1 MKWLHGTNID
11 IKLFI
16 QKTVLLNILCMK
28 KLPLFLYLLVVFALI
43 SFQCQSNTKPKKTSL
58 TAASAGKTNKKM
70 DTAII
75 NKSEEE
81 WKKVLTDEEYNVLR
95 EAGTERAFTGKYT
108 DLKADGN
115 YYCKACGNLLFT
127 SETKYHSGCGWPAFY
142 DIAGNTSV
150 ETRID
155 NSYGMSR
162 IEVICKKCHSHLGHV
177 FEDGPR
183 DKTGLRYCINS
194 ISLDFKEDST
204 KVK

>member
-1 MKWLHGTNID
+1 MN
-11 IKLFI
+11 KLNLI
-16 QKTVLLNILCMK
+16 LWILLS
-28 KLPLFLYLLVVFALI
+28 FSLV
-43 SFQCQSNTKPKKTSL
+43 SSKCQSTK
-58 TAASAGKTNKKM
+58 TAASNKISETPKKKTNM
-70 DTAII
+70 DTTTVI
-75 NKSEEE
+75 KSEEE
-81 WKKVLTDEEYNVLR
+81 WKKVLSDEEYNVLR
-95 EAGTERAFTGKYT
+95 EAGTERPFTGKYT

-142 DIAGNTSV
+142 DNAGNTAV
-150 ETRID
+150 ENRID

-162 IEVICKKCHSHLGHV
+162 VEVVCKKCKSHLGHV

-204 KVK
+204 NDAKVK

>member
-1 MKWLHGTNID
+1 MN
-11 IKLFI
+11 
-16 QKTVLLNILCMK
+16 MK
-28 KLPLFLYLLVVFALI
+28 KLNLILFVLI
-43 SFQCQSNTKPKKTSL
+43 SFSLLNSNCQ
-58 TAASAGKTNKKM
+58 TNKKEKSNNISVTSKKKKSM
-70 DTAII
+70 DTVIV

-81 WKKVLTDEEYNVLR
+81 WRKVLSDEEYEVLR

-142 DIAGNTSV
+142 DNAGNSAV
-150 ETRID
+150 ENRID

-162 IEVICKKCHSHLGHV
+162 VEVVCKKCKSHLGHV

-194 ISLDFKEDST
+194 ISLNFKEDST
-204 KVK
+204 KTK

>member
-1 MKWLHGTNID
+1 MN
-11 IKLFI
+11 
-16 QKTVLLNILCMK
+16 MK
-28 KLPLFLYLLVVFALI
+28 KLNLILCVLMSISLI
-43 SFQCQSNTKPKKTSL
+43 SCKSQTNQTGLTKIISSTTKKQTAMNTSTVNKT
-58 TAASAGKTNKKM
+58 
-70 DTAII
+70 
-75 NKSEEE
+75 EEE

-95 EAGTERAFTGKYT
+95 EAGTERPFIGKYT

-142 DIAGNTSV
+142 DNAGNTSV

-155 NSYGMSR
+155 NNYGMSR
-162 IEVICKKCHSHLGHV
+162 IEVLCKKCHSHLGHV

>member
-1 MKWLHGTNID
+1 
-11 IKLFI
+11 
-16 QKTVLLNILCMK
+16 MK
-28 KLPLFLYLLVVFALI
+28 KLPLFLYLLISFALI
-43 SFQCQSNTKPKKTSL
+43 SFKCQSNAKPKRTNLTTVSTVKTSI
-58 TAASAGKTNKKM
+58 KM
-70 DTAII
+70 DTATI
-75 NKSEEE
+75 NRSEEE
-81 WKKVLTDEEYNVLR
+81 WRKVLTDEEYNVLR
-95 EAGTERAFTGKYT
+95 EAGTERPFTGKYT
-108 DLKADGN
+108 DLKDDGN

-142 DIAGNTSV
+142 DNAGNTSV

-177 FEDGPR
+177 FEDGPQ

-204 KVK
+204 KTK